1 MIRSNKI
8 EQGNGQI
15 IASFACLPN
24 VPNSETILLPH
35 ILAVFFKP
43 TDSECMLTD
52 IIRSYSH
59 KIVSYLYF
67 QRNTQA
73 Q

>member
-1 MIRSNKI
+1 M

-15 IASFACLPN
+15 KASFACLPN

-43 TDSECMLTD
+43 TDSESMLTD
-52 IIRSYSH
+52 VIRSYSH
-59 KIVSYLYF
+59 KIVS
-67 QRNTQA
+67 
-73 Q
+73 